1 VNVGLHP
8 RNGTGAEILLIR
20 VSGVVAGHTRHNG
33 VVTAIGDR
41 PMVGLEGVKLCS
53 TRSDVISE
61 ESVGVALSIGEDIID
76 IDSLE
81 LAVDGMAGRHIVLL
95 FEWCKLKNLVLAG
108 DMMAF
113 MLDDYVAFAFRFIFH
128 HQA

>member
-1 VNVGLHP
+1 
-8 RNGTGAEILLIR
+8 
-20 VSGVVAGHTRHNG
+20 VSGVVAGHTRHTG

-41 PMVGLEGVKLCS
+41 PMIGLEGVKLCS
-53 TRSDVISE
+53 TRSGVTSE

-81 LAVDGMAGRHIVLL
+81 
-95 FEWCKLKNLVLAG
+95 LAG